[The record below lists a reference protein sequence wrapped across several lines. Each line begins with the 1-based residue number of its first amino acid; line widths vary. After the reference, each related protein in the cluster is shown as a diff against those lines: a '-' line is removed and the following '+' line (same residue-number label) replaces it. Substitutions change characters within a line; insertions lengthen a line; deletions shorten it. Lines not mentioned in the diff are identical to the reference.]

1 MKTLAKQM
9 IVERAKR
16 LYGRMDR
23 TLGLYK
29 QNLIPEELV
38 FEREERY
45 RNQFK
50 GYLQSMN
57 DLELITSQEYIDYF
71 NIYCSDVDKI
81 VEKQRIDKSH
91 TKVVYEITEREKQ
104 FTDKCYAKTG
114 KVI

>member
-9 IVERAKR
+9 IIEREQR
-16 LYGRMDR
+16 LYSRMNR
-23 TLGLYK
+23 TLELYK
-29 QNLIPEELV
+29 KDSLSMEFV

-71 NIYCSDVDKI
+71 NVYCSDIDKI
-81 VEKQRIDKSH
+81 LE
-91 TKVVYEITEREKQ
+91 EIKI
-104 FTDKCYAKTG
+104 K
-114 KVI
+114 

>member
-16 LYGRMDR
+16 LYSRMDR

-29 QNLIPEELV
+29 QNLIPAELV

-81 VEKQRIDKSH
+81 LE
-91 TKVVYEITEREKQ
+91 EIKI
-104 FTDKCYAKTG
+104 K
-114 KVI
+114 

>member
-16 LYGRMDR
+16 LYNRMNR
-23 TLGLYK
+23 TLELYK
-29 QNLIPEELV
+29 QNLIPSELV

-71 NIYCSDVDKI
+71 NIYSFDVDKI
-81 VEKQRIDKSH
+81 LE
-91 TKVVYEITEREKQ
+91 EIKI
-104 FTDKCYAKTG
+104 K
-114 KVI
+114 